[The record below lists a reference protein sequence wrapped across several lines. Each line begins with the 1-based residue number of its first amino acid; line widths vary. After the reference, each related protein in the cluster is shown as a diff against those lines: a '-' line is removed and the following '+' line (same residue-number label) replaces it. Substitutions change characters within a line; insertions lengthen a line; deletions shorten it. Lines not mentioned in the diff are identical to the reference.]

1 MQPLPKLVWHFLL
14 CLLKF
19 AWFDSVN
26 YIHYF
31 HYEIFII
38 LHLQW
43 SLAFLFHYCFKH
55 RILHVLHS
63 GHILM
68 TSLWRQWHHVSV
80 IGPDKLWHVV
90 LVSPIIVIIHT
101 SGQQHRHM
109 TLIDCTGHMHSVSF
123 SSWPEFELYHWGSWA
138 ASLSCS
144 YQMKLISNVA
154 QQLLLCPTDCAVKNS
169 LHTTHVRC
177 VKLTTSNLLAM
188 HVNSA
193 VTIPGF

>member
-90 LVSPIIVIIHT
+90 LCHQLSSLSTHPVSSTVTWPWSTAQATCTVWVSVRDLNSSCTIGALGLPAWVAVIRWNWSAMWHNSFCFVLQT
-101 SGQQHRHM
+101 VRWRTVCTRHM
-109 TLIDCTGHMHSVSF
+109 SV
-123 SSWPEFELYHWGSWA
+123 A
-138 ASLSCS
+138 
-144 YQMKLISNVA
+144 
-154 QQLLLCPTDCAVKNS
+154 
-169 LHTTHVRC
+169 
-177 VKLTTSNLLAM
+177 
-188 HVNSA
+188 
-193 VTIPGF
+193 